1 MLSCVAS
8 CRDGLQHMSALAS
21 VLPCPVPI
29 SARSLCRGNRARQ
42 SFKDRFSMRPHSAYC
57 EYSLDRHTVSTAGS
71 RTHGG
76 KTTAYRLRRRTA
88 ARLLLGYL
96 GACLLGSLGLLL
108 RRRTRIRALC
118 SSQSEYRYNTE
129 SSAERSRTCLCP
141 CIHNPYRDHIRTTV
155 PASAR
160 EYLGCRSS
168 PAALEHQR
176 RDPLYCSMRRP
187 RRTDSRCRRSLRRGA
202 HRHSGSRSAAR
213 VPRLVR

>member
-118 SSQSEYRYNTE
+118 SSHR
-129 SSAERSRTCLCP
+129 ERCAAA
-141 CIHNPYRDHIRTTV
+141 
-155 PASAR
+155 PA
-160 EYLGCRSS
+160 
-168 PAALEHQR
+168 PAG
-176 RDPLYCSMRRP
+176 RP
-187 RRTDSRCRRSLRRGA
+187 TRLHC
-202 HRHSGSRSAAR
+202 SAAQSR
-213 VPRLVR
+213 AEQCRAQRGRGFAVYR